1 MTQQAFAV
9 DIAAALEFLQQLAF
23 SGGEHPLVVTLL
35 KLTSNQ
41 TVQLI

>member
-9 DIAAALEFLQQLAF
+9 DIAAALEFLQQLA
-23 SGGEHPLVVTLL
+23 SSCGERPLVVTLP

-41 TVQLI
+41 TAQLI